1 MGSGGRRMPI
11 HAVKTENETLLSL
24 EELRAALRQVGEER
38 YHHKHPFHLL
48 MHEGKLTR
56 GQLQAWALNRY
67 YYQSVIPMKDAII
80 LSRSDDPE
88 FRRAWRKRIVDHD
101 GDAKPDAES
110 SVKSKDGGIKR
121 WLKLAEAAGLSAERV
136 ASKKE
141 ILPGTRFAVNEYLN
155 LVRTRPLLEA
165 VASSLTELFSRDLI
179 TLRMDRMRQHY
190 PWLSDGL
197 DYFEAR
203 LDQAPEDAAFAIR
216 YAYDH
221 AQTRE
226 AQERVIQALRDKCDI
241 LWAQLDALYF
251 AYVQP
256 GWPPPG
262 AFRIET

>member
-1 MGSGGRRMPI
+1 MPL
-11 HAVKTENETLLSL
+11 HAVKTENDALLSM
-24 EELRAALRQVGEER
+24 EELRAALREVGEQR

-48 MHEGKLTR
+48 MHEGKLSR

-67 YYQSVIPMKDAII
+67 YYQSVIPTKDAII
-80 LSRSDDPE
+80 VSRSDDPE

-101 GDAKPDAES
+101 GDS
-110 SVKSKDGGIKR
+110 HSKDGGITR
-121 WLKLAEAAGLSAERV
+121 WLKLAEATGLKAERV
-136 ASKKE
+136 SSKGE
-141 ILPGTRFAVNEYLN
+141 ILPATRYAVNEYLN

-179 TLRMDRMRQHY
+179 TLRMDRLRQHY
-190 PWLSDGL
+190 SWLAGGL

-203 LDQAPEDAAFAIR
+203 LEQAPEDAAYAIR
-216 YAYDH
+216 YVHEH
-221 AQTRE
+221 ARTRE
-226 AQERVIQALRDKCDI
+226 EQEKAIQALRDKCDI

-262 AFRIET
+262 AFRIDN

>member
-1 MGSGGRRMPI
+1 MST
-11 HAVKTENETLLSL
+11 HAVTHSSTARLSFD
-24 EELRAALRQVGEER
+24 ELRAALRQVGEER
-38 YHHKHPFHLL
+38 YHHRHPFHLL

-67 YYQSVIPMKDAII
+67 YYQSIIPVKDSII

-101 GDAKPDAES
+101 GDMQH
-110 SVKSKDGGIKR
+110 KDGGIVR
-121 WLKLAEAAGLSAERV
+121 WLKLAEATSLDPQRV
-136 ASKKE
+136 IRKHE
-141 ILPGTRFAVNEYLN
+141 ILPATRYAVNEYLN

-179 TLRMDRMRQHY
+179 SLRMDRLRQHY
-190 PWLSDGL
+190 PWLSGGL
-197 DYFEAR
+197 DYFVAR

-221 AQTRE
+221 AETRE